1 MKARTSGRGGPCEA
15 VQVSDQMRC
24 GRCGLSY
31 DVNDPDPPDCK
42 KPVEFIVRTPR
53 GVFTDARLAYRLA
66 KNGE

>member
-1 MKARTSGRGGPCEA
+1 MKARTSGKGGPCEA

-24 GRCGLSY
+24 ERCGVIY

-42 KPVEFIVRTPR
+42 PR
-53 GVFTDARLAYRLA
+53 VALVGTTSATVAAALVYRLA